1 MSEDTLEDN
10 SDGDDWHLYASAD
23 YGAAESVE
31 KTEPR
36 NEEGA
41 DDEWFDGDDFYNQGE
56 SIDWDAPPCP
66 APLGIAHVIKIGA
79 CDHCLHRIGGRRTQS
94 SGFEGGALLRKE
106 AFSRDPSLSESDIP
120 ELCPLCENLF
130 DDVGNIAE
138 RIIETLEGTKF
149 RSMQLGIHIPK
160 DLLQSEDAIRTK
172 HGARGSKPLKT
183 SFATAIQAEML
194 RKMSDIAFVKE
205 YPDVMVTVD
214 ALTLRVDTDVRPVF
228 IYGRYEK
235 LARGIPQTRWP
246 CRSCRGRGDG
256 CESCEGTGLQYRES
270 VQDIIGEPVKNSL
283 DASDTSF
290 HGMGREDIDV
300 RCLGSGRPF
309 VLEIKNPK
317 IRDEDPISLES
328 KINSNCP
335 EKVKVNSL
343 RWCHK
348 KDVSRVKE
356 TRSEKSYTIRF
367 KIEDPP
373 PEGQIIDAING
384 LSGVIL
390 EQETPKR
397 VSHRRA
403 AKTRKR
409 KIVSISNVV
418 VEEQEIQFSLRC
430 EAGTYVKELVHSDEG
445 RTVPSVMSVID
456 RECEVLWL
464 DVKEIHAD

>member
-1 MSEDTLEDN
+1 MSEDTLEEN

-36 NEEGA
+36 NEEDA

-246 CRSCRGRGDG
+246 
-256 CESCEGTGLQYRES
+256 
-270 VQDIIGEPVKNSL
+270 
-283 DASDTSF
+283 
-290 HGMGREDIDV
+290 
-300 RCLGSGRPF
+300 
-309 VLEIKNPK
+309 
-317 IRDEDPISLES
+317 
-328 KINSNCP
+328 
-335 EKVKVNSL
+335 
-343 RWCHK
+343 
-348 KDVSRVKE
+348 
-356 TRSEKSYTIRF
+356 
-367 KIEDPP
+367 
-373 PEGQIIDAING
+373 
-384 LSGVIL
+384 
-390 EQETPKR
+390 
-397 VSHRRA
+397 
-403 AKTRKR
+403 
-409 KIVSISNVV
+409 
-418 VEEQEIQFSLRC
+418 
-430 EAGTYVKELVHSDEG
+430 
-445 RTVPSVMSVID
+445 
-456 RECEVLWL
+456 
-464 DVKEIHAD
+464 